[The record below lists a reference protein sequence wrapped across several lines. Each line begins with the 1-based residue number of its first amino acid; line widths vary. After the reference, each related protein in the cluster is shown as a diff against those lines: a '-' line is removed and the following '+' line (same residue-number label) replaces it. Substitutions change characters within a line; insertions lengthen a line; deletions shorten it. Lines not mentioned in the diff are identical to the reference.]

1 MNILRMI
8 PPDDFPS
15 TSSLDGK
22 VRITGNVK
30 LALEIKKSA
39 KKIIAN
45 GKNLYLAQEEIKNVL
60 IKDYGAEWFEKM
72 VKPLTSSLKMNTQ
85 DMKEN

>member
-30 LALEIKKSA
+30 LALEIKKSS
-39 KKIIAN
+39 KKFIAN

-60 IKDYGAEWFEKM
+60 IKDYGAEWFKKM

>member
-8 PPDDFPS
+8 PLDDFPS

-30 LALEIKKSA
+30 LALEIKKSS
-39 KKIIAN
+39 KKFIAN
-45 GKNLYLAQEEIKNVL
+45 GKNLYLGYQA
-60 IKDYGAEWFEKM
+60 
-72 VKPLTSSLKMNTQ
+72 
-85 DMKEN
+85 